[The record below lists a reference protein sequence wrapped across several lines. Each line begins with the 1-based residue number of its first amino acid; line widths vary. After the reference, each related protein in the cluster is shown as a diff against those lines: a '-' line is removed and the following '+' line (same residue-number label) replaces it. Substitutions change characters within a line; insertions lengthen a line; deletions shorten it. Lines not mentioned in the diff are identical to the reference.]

1 VTGEHVISASN
12 AGTIAFVIVT
22 VAAVA
27 APDVFVWLFVPVS
40 LAMLFLGSLAF
51 LRTIF
56 LAAERSRH
64 ETLSV
69 AGLWL
74 LSGSAPRA
82 VRRLLL
88 GALAVQVV
96 TALVGASVRPFTPLA
111 FGVLAPVYGLGLCGL
126 WAAIAGA
133 FPAKEAGG

>member
-1 VTGEHVISASN
+1 MTGVHVISASN
-12 AGTIAFVIVT
+12 VGTIVFVIVT

-27 APDVFVWLFVPVS
+27 APDAFVWLFVPVS
-40 LAMLFLGSLAF
+40 LAMLLLGSLAF

-74 LSGSAPRA
+74 LSGSAPTS

-96 TALVGASVRPFTPLA
+96 TALVGASVRPFTALA

>member
-1 VTGEHVISASN
+1 VTGEQVIGASN
-12 AGTIAFVIVT
+12 VGTIVFVIAT
-22 VAAVA
+22 VAAGV

-40 LAMLFLGSLAF
+40 LAMLLLGSLAF

-56 LAAERSRH
+56 LAAERSRY

-74 LSGSAPRA
+74 LSGSAPMA

>member
-1 VTGEHVISASN
+1 VNGRHVIGASN
-12 AGTIAFVIVT
+12 VGTIVFVIVT

-56 LAAERSRH
+56 LAAERSRI

-74 LSGSAPRA
+74 LSGSAPMS

-96 TALVGASVRPFTPLA
+96 TALVAASVRPFTPLA
-111 FGVLAPVYGLGLCGL
+111 FGVLAPVYGLGLCGF

-133 FPAKEAGG
+133 FPANDAGE